1 MAHDASH
8 NLNVSGADPK
18 DRLAEGVARYGAKT
32 VLFLVLGVLL
42 FALGHPTKGAE
53 VARII
58 GRLRKRHIDLI
69 VGRVMDGLRLAE
81 EMRRRDAERQAAE
94 MCVSDGGDDVVGQA
108 HVRERGCGFDLHFR
122 RRFFIAPIRVV
133 ARQCEFH
140 RRCWLR
146 DRCDVFFDLSQC
158 RHDDRRDGPRVAC
171 FGRA

>member
-8 NLNVSGADPK
+8 NLNVSGADHK

-69 VGRVMDGLRLAE
+69 VGRVMEIGR
-81 EMRRRDAERQAAE
+81 
-94 MCVSDGGDDVVGQA
+94 A
-108 HVRERGCGFDLHFR
+108 HV
-122 RRFFIAPIRVV
+122 
-133 ARQCEFH
+133 
-140 RRCWLR
+140 
-146 DRCDVFFDLSQC
+146 
-158 RHDDRRDGPRVAC
+158 
-171 FGRA
+171 